1 MNIVDEE
8 KILELASTAA
18 TSETEVGAMDGGE
31 SFEGEDMSGEPG
43 MEAGMETGMAEVKDP
58 QLSSWP
64 FVIGISS
71 VVLIVSVAL
80 GAFLASRKIKKG
92 IDLYED

>member
-18 TSETEVGAMDGGE
+18 TSETEVGAMGGGE
-31 SFEGEDMSGEPG
+31 FLDGEEMNGDP
-43 MEAGMETGMAEVKDP
+43 GMETGMAEVKDP

-64 FVIGISS
+64 FVIGISGA
-71 VVLIVSVAL
+71 VLIVSVAL